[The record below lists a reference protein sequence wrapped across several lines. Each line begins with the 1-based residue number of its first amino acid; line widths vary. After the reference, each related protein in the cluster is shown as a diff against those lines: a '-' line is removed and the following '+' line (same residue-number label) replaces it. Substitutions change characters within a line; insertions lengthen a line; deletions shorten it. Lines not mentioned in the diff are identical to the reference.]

1 MRSAFPP
8 CGWPW
13 NTFRNRAGLAC
24 KPACR
29 RSALRAVFPRSP
41 SGRTCAFALFALR
54 LASERFWRPRGVCL
68 QTGLPPFS
76 ASGGLSA
83 FAIRPYLCVWPSR
96 LATGLGTLSA
106 ARQGLPANRSAAVQR
121 FGRSFRVRHS
131 AVPVRLAF
139 PPCDWPRNAF
149 RDRAG
154 LACKPVCRRS
164 ALRAIFCVRRPAV
177 PVRLAFPPRGLTSE
191 CFSPPR
197 GACLQTGLPLSA
209 SGGLLRAHGCL
220 ACVCGTRL
228 QLRQQPQRRCRHV
241 SHAGRG
247 ISRRQIDIRPPRQ
260 NRGTFPPFAAV
271 FPQQNHA
278 ASRPA
283 GPSCPFP
290 ALCASGPACRLFP

>member
-1 MRSAFPP
+1 MP
-8 CGWPW
+8 
-13 NTFRNRAGLAC
+13 L
-24 KPACR
+24 
-29 RSALRAVFPRSP
+29 
-41 SGRTCAFALFALR
+41 
-54 LASERFWRPRGVCL
+54 
-68 QTGLPPFS
+68 S
-76 ASGGLSA
+76 ASGDLSA

-96 LATGLGTLSA
+96 LAT
-106 ARQGLPANRSAAVQR
+106 
-121 FGRSFRVRHS
+121 
-131 AVPVRLAF
+131 
-139 PPCDWPRNAF
+139 WPQNTF

-154 LACKPVCRRS
+154 LACKSVCRRL
-164 ALRAIFCVRRPAV
+164 ALRAVFCVRRPAV